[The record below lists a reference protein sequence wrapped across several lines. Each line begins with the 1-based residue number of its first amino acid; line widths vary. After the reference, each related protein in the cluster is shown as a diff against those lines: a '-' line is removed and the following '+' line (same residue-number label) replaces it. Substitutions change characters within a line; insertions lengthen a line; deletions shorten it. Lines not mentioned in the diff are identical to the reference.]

1 VTIEAQFLT
10 VRVTVEAQFLTVRVT
25 VEAQFLTVR
34 VTVEAQF
41 LTVTRSMAQNTK
53 PVFIS
58 HRPIRRRHRLRRD
71 RHGLTQTFCPS
82 DLLGQKQSSLREKKE
97 LASVRCQDC
106 G

>member
-1 VTIEAQFLT
+1 VTI
-10 VRVTVEAQFLTVRVT
+10 EAQFLTVRVT

-58 HRPIRRRHRLRRD
+58 HRPTQTYTDILSERPARTKTVIASREKRVGQCSLPRLRLMVWL
-71 RHGLTQTFCPS
+71 GLPKFRK
-82 DLLGQKQSSLREKKE
+82 LLDDVQYQMP
-97 LASVRCQDC
+97 
-106 G
+106 